1 MIELAQ
7 FVYQSKRHKGDSKIY
22 RFQLKKADSRAEEIH
37 TELCK
42 DRKVLFSSSGRGWR
56 GIMPGIGTRFIDYSD
71 IDVDKWRFYK
81 LTIDPKLEDTIL
93 MWCRFYNGLPYDF
106 LGILDQGLPKWLSL
120 QNERFFYC
128 SEVVNHILYLVGLVE
143 RNKRL
148 RPGQIVESYME
159 QGLIGV

>member
-7 FVYQSKRHKGDSKIY
+7 FMNQPDKYKKDSYIYKFQKRKGDAHPE
-22 RFQLKKADSRAEEIH
+22 QIH
-37 TELCK
+37 TELCFDNK
-42 DRKVLFSSSGRGWR
+42 ILFSSSGRG
-56 GIMPGIGTRFIDYSD
+56 GLFGVGTRFINHID
-71 IDVDKWRFYK
+71 IETYKWRFYP

-106 LGILDQGLPKWLSL
+106 LGILDQGLPKWLSF

-148 RPGQIVESYME
+148 RPGQIVESYTE
-159 QGLIGV
+159 QGIISI